1 MSLRDRAIRLC
12 RDGVV
17 SGRIIGMID
26 KGLIDSWFPDARKVA
41 LEGRL
46 IAPTLIVDRG
56 TLTPLIDSV
65 LLTPPTHPDD
75 QTSVPAQT
83 RLTQEPKP
91 LLHGLGLNIS
101 LEETIDL
108 TIFRR

>member
-1 MSLRDRAIRLC
+1 MDSFEQS
-12 RDGVV
+12 VV
-17 SGRIIGMID
+17 CEAGSDESAGSCDTFVPGW
-26 KGLIDSWFPDARKVA
+26 SYARKVA

-46 IAPTLIVDRG
+46 IAPTLIDDRG